1 MANQEQLDILKQG
14 VGTWNTWRQEHQGI
28 RPDFTGANL
37 MGANLVGVYL
47 MGADLMGAD
56 LSGAY
61 LSGANLSG
69 ANLSG
74 ANLTRTHLIKG
85 VNLNGAVL
93 RGAILRNTY
102 AVVANLKGA
111 DLRDADLSGAVLRS
125 ANLSGAN
132 LSKANL
138 SKANLSVSH
147 LNAAHLSGAVLQ
159 DADLSGAI
167 LSGAI
172 LSGAIFSGADL
183 SGADLR
189 RAILIGTIFERANLT
204 GASIYGISAWNLQ
217 LKDAKQCDL
226 VITDKGK
233 PIITVDNLEMA
244 QFIYLLLNN
253 ERIRQVIDTITSKVV
268 LILGRF
274 TPERKAVLDTLREE
288 LRKQDYLPVLFDF
301 EKPRDRDFTET
312 IITLAHLARFMIADL
327 TEPNSIPHEVATII
341 PQCKVPIQP
350 LLIQSASIREYSMF
364 RDLMLYPWVLPTF
377 RYQDTMSLLVSLKE
391 HVIEPAE
398 RKAKELA
405 QLKTETL

>member
-1 MANQEQLDILKQG
+1 MAAQEHFERLKQG
-14 VGTWNTWRQEHQGI
+14 VETWNSWRQEHQGI
-28 RPDFTGANL
+28 RPDFTGANFMGANL
-37 MGANLVGVYL
+37 MGANL

-56 LSGAY
+56 LSSAFLSGANLSGTNLSGANLTRAHLIRGVNLTGAILSGAILRNAY
-61 LSGANLSG
+61 AVVANFKSAILRDADLSGAVLSGANLSG
-69 ANLSG
+69 ANLSE
-74 ANLTRTHLIKG
+74 ANLT
-85 VNLNGAVL
+85 
-93 RGAILRNTY
+93 
-102 AVVANLKGA
+102 
-111 DLRDADLSGAVLRS
+111 
-125 ANLSGAN
+125 
-132 LSKANL
+132 
-138 SKANLSVSH
+138 VSH
-147 LNAAHLSGAVLQ
+147 LNGAHLSGAVLR
-159 DADLSGAI
+159 DADLNGANLSGAI
-167 LSGAI
+167 LSGANF
-172 LSGAIFSGADL
+172 SGAIL

-189 RAILIGTIFERANLT
+189 RAILVGTIFERANLT

-226 VITDKGK
+226 MITDKGK

-312 IITLAHLARFMIADL
+312 VITLAHLARFIIADL

-341 PQCKVPIQP
+341 PQCKVPVQP

-377 RYQDTMSLLVSLKE
+377 RYQDIMSLLSSLKE
-391 HVIEPAE
+391 HVIFPAE
-398 RKAKELA
+398 QKAQELA
-405 QLKTETL
+405 KLKQGE